1 MRIAILTA
9 GSRGDVQP
17 YMALGSALRRAGHT
31 VTLSALGI
39 FERRIREAGLGFA
52 PVPDLREFF
61 QRREVQQTHIA
72 FIRNPLM
79 FPAKFLGVIRQ
90 ARSLFTDMF
99 TDLWQASREAE
110 FVIASFMTFAGIDCA
125 AKLNRPACLTFLQPM
140 SPTVEFPMFFLP
152 PGLTL
157 GGRCNRLTHI
167 LAEKITWGVG
177 LRSIYNP
184 WRQQTL
190 GFPPL
195 SEYPLASFRTAC
207 VPTLYA
213 YSPAVLSKPRDWPA
227 WCHVTGYW
235 FLDTPDGF
243 RPPPSLLKF
252 LDAGPPPVYI
262 GFGSMTAENP
272 QRLTR
277 IALSAL
283 QMTGQRGILLS
294 GWAGLSSARL
304 PRSVFGLDDIPHDWL
319 FPRMA
324 AAVHH
329 GGAGT
334 TGAGL
339 RAGIPTILTPFMF
352 DQFGWGRILPHLGV
366 GPKSIPAQELTAE
379 KLAAAI
385 QTAVTDTAMRERAA
399 DIGRS
404 IRSEDGIACAIEI
417 LQNISDN
424 HPTRR

>member
-1 MRIAILTA
+1 MRITILTA

-17 YMALGSALRRAGHT
+17 YMALGSALQRAGHT

-39 FERRIREAGLGFA
+39 FERWIREAGLGFA
-52 PVPDLREFF
+52 SVPDFREFF
-61 QRREVQQTHIA
+61 QLREVQQTHLE
-72 FIRNPLM
+72 FIQNPLK
-79 FPAKFLGVIRQ
+79 FPAKFLGIIRQ

-99 TDLWQASREAE
+99 TDLWQACQEAE
-110 FVIASFMTFAGIDCA
+110 FIIASFMTFAGIDCA
-125 AKLNRPACLTFLQPM
+125 AKLNRPACLAFLQPLT
-140 SPTVEFPMFFLP
+140 PTVDFPMFFLP

-157 GGRCNRLTHI
+157 GGRYNRLTHI
-167 LAEKITWGVG
+167 LTEKIAWWFV

-184 WRQQTL
+184 WRQKTL

-195 SEYPLASFRTAC
+195 SEYPLASFRKAR

-213 YSPAVLSKPRDWPA
+213 YSPVVLSKPRDWPA

-235 FLDTPDGF
+235 FLNKPEGF
-243 RPPPSLLKF
+243 RPTPALLRF
-252 LDAGPPPVYI
+252 LEAGPPPIYI
-262 GFGSMTAENP
+262 GFGSMTTEEP
-272 QRLTR
+272 QRLTK

-283 QMTGQRGILLS
+283 QMTDQRGILLS
-294 GWAGLSSARL
+294 GWAGLSSTQL
-304 PRSVFGLDDIPHDWL
+304 PQSVFCLDDIPHDWL
-319 FPRMA
+319 FPQMA
-324 AAVHH
+324 AVVHH

-334 TGAGL
+334 TGASL

-385 QTAVTDTAMRERAA
+385 QMAVMDKTIHERAA
-399 DIGRS
+399 EIGRS
-404 IRSEDGIACAIEI
+404 IRSEDGAARAIEI
-417 LQNISDN
+417 LQKYL
-424 HPTRR
+424 